1 MASLGRTYGRP
12 NTPFGSK
19 VYYKPSM
26 GRIIFRI
33 PGVVRR
39 SEKVLAINAKLE
51 AVAGTPDAPATKCKG
66 KPWREFVKCL
76 KYEMKR
82 LIGGGV

>member
-1 MASLGRTYGRP
+1 MATLGRTYGRP

-33 PGVVRR
+33 PGVIRK

-51 AVAGTPDAPATKCKG
+51 ALRGSPDHPATKCKG
-66 KPWREFVKCL
+66 RSWRQFIACL
-76 KYEMKR
+76 RAEMKKV
-82 LIGGGV
+82 IGGGV